1 MSAEKIN
8 QLFWLNYAQA
18 IKDKAGANFGKSGVF
33 FLASEAQKGPV
44 AGSNIPDEYTQ
55 QGLYDI
61 ANNLLATDDLF
72 YRPSALHGYAEAL
85 GTYLNWVDLGSAAS
99 SAMDTAYLNALQDQ
113 DAADVAYQKQSAKA
127 KIQFTE
133 DTTTGLLPTGMKMYE
148 WVAAGN
154 APAFTAAK
162 NERDAIAA
170 TVVNIQSQIAGPMA
184 AKLTADR
191 ALLAKGL
198 NTDFDFAGYVPSLN

>member
-85 GTYLNWVDLGSAAS
+85 GTYLN
-99 SAMDTAYLNALQDQ
+99 
-113 DAADVAYQKQSAKA
+113 
-127 KIQFTE
+127 
-133 DTTTGLLPTGMKMYE
+133 
-148 WVAAGN
+148 
-154 APAFTAAK
+154 
-162 NERDAIAA
+162 
-170 TVVNIQSQIAGPMA
+170 
-184 AKLTADR
+184 
-191 ALLAKGL
+191 
-198 NTDFDFAGYVPSLN
+198 